1 MNNSVPIKA
10 RKSTSSRV
18 PLAVRLS
25 RRRTLQGL
33 TIPPRRD
40 YKYATS
46 LTLFIVMCGALAI
59 NIAGLM
65 TGGNTYLHAHPF
77 ARLSVAPGPI
87 VTPGLAE
94 SETSAGS
101 TSGTGV
107 TQPGGTGQAGTTN
120 STDTNNSGESTPDE
134 PQIPIVEPT
143 STPTPTPIEPVA
155 PVPAAPVVAPSPA
168 PVQQPSPKVTSAKQP
183 APQIAAPVTPYYYSV
198 PDTLTTVEPEANA
211 EASVSA
217 PVVAQMASAQ
227 AVEATSP
234 VTYTSARISDS
245 TRDRLLFTSGIAILA
260 SIAMYILATL
270 SNPTNTPRFGNRL
283 RVRPTAREVVRS

>member
-46 LTLFIVMCGALAI
+46 LTLFIVMCGALTV

-65 TGGNTYLHAHPF
+65 TAGNTYLHAHPF

-87 VTPGLAE
+87 VTPGPAE
-94 SETSAGS
+94 PEMSAGS

-107 TQPGGTGQAGTTN
+107 TLPGDTGQAGTTD
-120 STDTNNSGESTPDE
+120 STDTNNSGEATPDE
-134 PQIPIVEPT
+134 PQIPVVEPT

-155 PVPAAPVVAPSPA
+155 PAPAVPLPV

-183 APQIAAPVTPYYYSV
+183 APQIAAPVTSYYYSV

-227 AVEATSP
+227 AFEATSP

-245 TRDRLLFTSGIAILA
+245 TRDRLLLTSGIAILA

-283 RVRPTAREVVRS
+283 RVRPTAREVLRS